1 MHLLALAVL
10 IWELVNLQN
19 DFIQHVTTIWL
30 LFGESLVTKIW
41 LFNRIFVLVCVD
53 AKKIV
58 GSIRLKCVA
67 WTRQKHE
74 VSDLI
79 QLIPGRY
86 FAMNTLY
93 ADHYSEMHPLIPIVT
108 SCSVWNGLHRHAQ
121 RWNHNAFTTLQRP
134 EGRGWTL
141 NLMCLNQGRRREF
154 YTYLNA
160 GRSRTAL
167 HRNMS

>member
-1 MHLLALAVL
+1 MGVSQPAEWFHSACDYYLVAL
-10 IWELVNLQN
+10 WWKNLTFQS
-19 DFIQHVTTIWL
+19 DFCACLH
-30 LFGESLVTKIW
+30 
-41 LFNRIFVLVCVD
+41 VCVD

-79 QLIPGRY
+79 QLIQGRY